1 MKVKNWFKTF
11 FSGMAIGF
19 GSAVPGVS
27 GGTIAVIFGVY
38 EKIVWAV
45 SNIFK
50 AFKEAF
56 RVLLPTLLGVVLAL
70 IPTIYLMDK
79 ALYGFVFG
87 VICIFAGFI
96 IGSIPG
102 ITDEVKDVKPTYK
115 HIIALVVAL
124 LIAIGLGVGS
134 VLAKADVS
142 GYFYGDTPWWF
153 YLVLIPVGFISS
165 VALVVP
171 GLSGGMILLLLGFYH
186 PLVSYTTD
194 TIKACLKFNDW
205 SHFGSLIGILGCFAV
220 GVLLGF
226 FLISKLM
233 HFLLA
238 KHHDVTF
245 FAIIGFVIGSVV
257 ALFFNYEIYSYY
269 MVWANNAYIYMPLY
283 IEIPIGIVLL
293 IGAIIGSYML
303 VRLKRKK
310 AQEAETKEEEKEI
323 SQE

>member
-70 IPTIYLMDK
+70 VPTIYLMDK
-79 ALYGFVFG
+79 ALNGFVFG

-102 ITDEVKDVKPTYK
+102 IKDEVKDVKPNHK
-115 HIIALVVAL
+115 HIIALVVTL

-142 GYFYGDTPWWF
+142 SYFYGDTPIWF
-153 YLVLIPVGFISS
+153 YFVLIPVGFISS
-165 VALVVP
+165 VALVIP

-194 TIKACLKFNDW
+194 TIKACLKVGDW
-205 SHFGSLIGILGCFAV
+205 SHFGSLIGILGCFAI
-220 GVLLGF
+220 GVLVGF
-226 FLISKLM
+226 FVISKLM
-233 HFLLA
+233 HYLLA

-245 FAIIGFVIGSVV
+245 YAIIGFVIGSVV
-257 ALFFNYEIYSYY
+257 ALFFNYEIYNYY
-269 MVWANNAYIYMPLY
+269 LIWANGTYIYMPLF
-283 IEIPIGIVLL
+283 IEIPLGIILL
-293 IGAIIGSYML
+293 IGALVGSYLL
-303 VRLKRKK
+303 VRYKRKK
-310 AQEAETKEEEKEI
+310 ELENKQEEI
-323 SQE
+323 PE

>member
-1 MKVKNWFKTF
+1 MKIKQWFKTF

-56 RVLLPTLLGVVLAL
+56 RALLPTLLGVVLAL

-102 ITDEVKDVKPTYK
+102 IKDEVKDVKPCYK
-115 HIIALVVAL
+115 HIIALIVAL
-124 LIAIGLGVGS
+124 LIAVGLGVGS

-142 GYFYGDTPWWF
+142 SYFYGDTPWWF
-153 YLVLIPVGFISS
+153 YLVLIPVGFIAS

-171 GLSGGMILLLLGFYH
+171 GLSGSMILLLMGFYH
-186 PLVSYTTD
+186 PLVSFTTD
-194 TIKACLKFNDW
+194 TIKAAIKEGNW
-205 SHFGSLIGILGCFAV
+205 SNFGSLIGLLGCFAI
-220 GVLLGF
+220 GVIIGF
-226 FLISKLM
+226 FIISKIM
-233 HFLLA
+233 HYLLN
-238 KHHDVTF
+238 KHHDMTF

-257 ALFFNYEIYSYY
+257 ALFFNNEIYQYY
-269 MVWANNAYIYMPLY
+269 QVWASNTYVWMPLY
-283 IEIPIGIVLL
+283 IEIPIGVVLL
-293 IGAIIGSYML
+293 IGATVGSYML
-303 VRLKRKK
+303 VRFKRKK
-310 AQEAETKEEEKEI
+310 QLENNEKEV
-323 SQE
+323 QE

>member
-1 MKVKNWFKTF
+1 MKAKEWFKTL

-38 EKIVWAV
+38 EKIIWAV

-50 AFKEAF
+50 HFKEAF

-102 ITDEVKDVKPTYK
+102 ITDEVKGVKPRYP
-115 HIIALVVAL
+115 HIIALVVAAL
-124 LIAIGLGVGS
+124 VAIGLGVGS

-142 GYFYGDTPWWF
+142 VYFFGHTPWWF
-153 YLVLIPVGFISS
+153 YLVLIPVGFVAS

-171 GLSGGMILLLLGFYH
+171 GLSGGMLLLLMGFYK
-186 PLVSYTTD
+186 PLITYTTD
-194 TIKACLKFNDW
+194 TAKACLHGDW
-205 SHFGSLIGILGCFAV
+205 SAFGSLIGILGCFLV
-220 GVLLGF
+220 GVILGF
-226 FLISKLM
+226 FFVSKLM

-238 KHHDVTF
+238 KYHDVTF
-245 FAIIGFVIGSVV
+245 YAIIGFVVGSVV

-269 MVWANNAYIYMPLY
+269 QVWASGTYIWMPLY
-283 IEIPIGIVLL
+283 VEIPIGVVLL
-293 IGAIIGSYML
+293 IGACVVSYFL
-303 VRLKRKK
+303 LRYKRKK
-310 AQEAETKEEEKEI
+310 ELESKEKEVPA
-323 SQE
+323 E

>member
-11 FSGMAIGF
+11 FAGMAIGF

-45 SNIFK
+45 SNLFK
-50 AFKEAF
+50 FFKEAF
-56 RVLLPTLLGVVLAL
+56 RVLFPTLLGVVLAL

-102 ITDEVKDVKPTYK
+102 IIDEVRDVKPNYK
-115 HIIALVVAL
+115 HIITLVITL
-124 LIAIGLGVGS
+124 LIAVGLGVGS

-142 GYFYGDTPWWF
+142 GYFYGHTPVWF
-153 YLVLIPVGFISS
+153 YFVLIPVGFIAS

-171 GLSGGMILLLLGFYH
+171 GLSGGMILLLMGFYH

-194 TIKACLKFNDW
+194 TVKACLKYGDW
-205 SHFGSLIGILGCFAV
+205 SNFGSLVGILGCFFV

-226 FLISKLM
+226 FFVSKLM
-233 HFLLA
+233 HFLLS
-238 KHHDVTF
+238 KYHDLTF
-245 FAIIGFVIGSVV
+245 YAIIGFVIGSVF

-269 MVWANNAYIYMPLY
+269 LVWANGTYIYMPMY
-283 IEIPIGIVLL
+283 IEIPIGVVLL
-293 IGAIIGSYML
+293 TGATIGSYIL
-303 VRLKRKK
+303 VRMKRKK
-310 AQEAETKEEEKEI
+310 ELEQKEEIPE
-323 SQE
+323 